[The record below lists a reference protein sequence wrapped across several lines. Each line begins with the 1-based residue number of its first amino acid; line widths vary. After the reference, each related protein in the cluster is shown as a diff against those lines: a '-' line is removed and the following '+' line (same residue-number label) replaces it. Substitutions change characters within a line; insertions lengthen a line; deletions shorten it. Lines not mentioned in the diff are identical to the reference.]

1 MANESLTVN
10 NRVYTGS
17 RRSALVTKVF
27 DSLALLA
34 LIVLLVIMLF
44 PLAMVA
50 TNSFKTQAEY
60 AAGGPLSLPQS
71 LNWDS
76 IIIMWNRMDYTVKLW
91 NSLFISVLTALLALA
106 ISLFNAFALGIG
118 KVKGGGFFLVFFL
131 LAITLPQEVLA
142 YPLYY
147 FFKLV
152 RLYDTRLS
160 VILTLAVLH
169 SAFGTYLLTSV
180 FSSSFPRELIEAALI
195 DGCNKLQLLF
205 RVVVPV
211 SMPSLSVLF
220 VFFFIWTWN
229 EFFLPLIFLV
239 SNDNQTVPIAM
250 ALARGERGMAIT
262 TQSAAALLGVVPCI
276 IFFFLFQRTL
286 TKGITAGSVK

>member
-10 NRVYTGS
+10 SSVYSGS
-17 RRSALVTKVF
+17 RRSLLVNRVF

-34 LIVLLVIMLF
+34 LIILLVIMLF
-44 PLAMVA
+44 PLVMVA

-60 AAGGPLSLPQS
+60 AASGPLSLPQS

-76 IIIMWNRMDYTVKLW
+76 IIIMWNRMDYTIKLW
-91 NSLFISVLTALLALA
+91 NSLLISVLTALLALV

-118 KVKGGGFFLVFFL
+118 KVKGGVFFLIFFL

-147 FFKLV
+147 FFKSV
-152 RLYDTRLS
+152 GLYDTRLS

-180 FSSSFPRELIEAALI
+180 FGSTFPRELIEAALI